1 VDISI
6 SRNRLSSRTTALV
19 LIALSVLAV
28 YSNAY
33 DCPFVF
39 DDERSI
45 VERETIRDPRNYT
58 SLAELLKPRAIVD
71 LTFALNYSLG
81 RLEPFGYHLV
91 NILIHILN
99 GLLAYWLAL
108 AVLGQLSEAEPSHR
122 PKKTKK
128 KIRKNRASDDGCP
141 SIEMASLFA
150 ALIFVLHP
158 VQTQAV
164 TYIVQR
170 YASVST
176 LFYLSSLLFYM
187 RARISA
193 RGASRDPRTAGIYSS
208 YFLSILFAVAA
219 FLSKQNA
226 ASLPAAILLVE
237 WMLFDRTWQG
247 WKKKLPWIALFS
259 LLWALLVLF
268 VAGLFSGGVEGA
280 GLLEDV
286 SGLAKETERIGR
298 WQYLCTQF
306 NVLVIY
312 IRLLFLP
319 VQQNLD
325 YVYPFKE
332 GFLDGFT
339 PLAFLFLAG
348 VAALGIRNLERRP
361 AISFGIFYFFITLSV
376 ESSIIPIR
384 DALFE
389 HRLYLPMFGFA
400 LLVSHFVLH
409 LLSGRQPWMLF
420 SAAAI
425 LLALGAATYARNS
438 VWRDGTALWSDVVS
452 KSPHNHRAHN
462 NLANALAEK
471 GRLEEAIEQ
480 YETALRIHPDYDKA
494 HNNLANALEEQGQ
507 TDRAIRHYREAL
519 RLNPD
524 YAKAHANLANALI
537 GRGRN
542 DEAIEH
548 YREALGVRPGNA
560 QAHSDL
566 GVALGR
572 RGRIDEAIEQYREAL
587 HLRPDFPEAHYN
599 LANALRRRGRT
610 DEAILH
616 YRKALDLKTGFVE
629 AHFNLG
635 IALSERG
642 REDEAVEHFE
652 EVLRIIPGHAQAE
665 RRLEGARA
673 AR

>member
-1 VDISI
+1 MDIAI
-6 SRNRLSSRTTALV
+6 SSSRLSSRSTALI
-19 LIALSVLAV
+19 LIALSVFAV

-33 DCPFVF
+33 NCPFVF

-45 VERETIRDPRNYT
+45 VEREVIRDLRDYA
-58 SLAELLKPRAIVD
+58 SLERLLEPRAIID
-71 LTFALNYSLG
+71 LSFALNYRFG
-81 RLEPFGYHLV
+81 KLEPFGYHLV

-99 GLLAYWLAL
+99 GFLVYWLSL
-108 AVLGQLSEAEPSHR
+108 AVLGQLSEAKAPRRARR
-122 PKKTKK
+122 PPT
-128 KIRKNRASDDGCP
+128 A
-141 SIEMASLFA
+141 SIEMVSLFA

-170 YASVST
+170 YASVAT
-176 LFYLSSLLFYM
+176 LFYLSSLLCYV

-193 RGASRDPRTAGIYSS
+193 QSPRGDPGTGAIYGS
-208 YFLSILFAVAA
+208 YFLSALFAAAA

-226 ASLPAAILLVE
+226 ASLPAVILLVE
-237 WMLFDRTWQG
+237 WILFDRTWQG
-247 WKKKLPWIALFS
+247 WKEKLPWIAIFS
-259 LLWALLVLF
+259 VLWVLLVLF
-268 VAGLFSGGVEGA
+268 VAGLFSGGADSA

-319 VQQNLD
+319 VEQNLD
-325 YVYPFKE
+325 YVYPFKQ
-332 GFLDGFT
+332 GFFDGYT

-348 VAALGIRNLERRP
+348 VAALGIRQLRRRP
-361 AISFGIFYFFITLSV
+361 LISLGIFYFFITLSV

-400 LLVSHFVLH
+400 LLVSHLVLH
-409 LLSGRQPWMLF
+409 SLSGKRPWMLF
-420 SAAAI
+420 AAACI
-425 LLALGAATYARNS
+425 LVALGAATYARNA
-438 VWRDGTALWSDVVS
+438 VWRDGTTLWSDVVS
-452 KSPHNHRAHN
+452 KSPHNHRARN
-462 NLANALAEK
+462 NLANALANR
-471 GRLEEAIEQ
+471 GQLDEAIAQ

-494 HNNLANALEEQGQ
+494 HNNLANALNERGQ

-524 YAKAHANLANALI
+524 YEKAHANLANALI
-537 GRGRN
+537 GQGRT
-542 DEAIEH
+542 DEAIAH
-548 YREALGVRPGNA
+548 YREALRVRPGNA

-587 HLRPDFPEAHYN
+587 RLEPEFPEAHYN

-610 DEAILH
+610 DEAILY
-616 YRKALDLKTGFVE
+616 YRKAVDQKPGFVE

-635 IALSERG
+635 IALSGRG
-642 REDEAVEHFE
+642 REDEAAEQFE
-652 EVLRIIPGHAQAE
+652 AVLRIIPGHAQAK
-665 RRLEGARA
+665 RRLERARA
-673 AR
+673 GRQGQDD

>member
-1 VDISI
+1 MV
-6 SRNRLSSRTTALV
+6 
-19 LIALSVLAV
+19 
-28 YSNAY
+28 
-33 DCPFVF
+33 
-39 DDERSI
+39 
-45 VERETIRDPRNYT
+45 
-58 SLAELLKPRAIVD
+58 
-71 LTFALNYSLG
+71 
-81 RLEPFGYHLV
+81 
-91 NILIHILN
+91 
-99 GLLAYWLAL
+99 
-108 AVLGQLSEAEPSHR
+108 
-122 PKKTKK
+122 
-128 KIRKNRASDDGCP
+128 
-141 SIEMASLFA
+141 SLFA

-158 VQTQAV
+158 IQTQAV

-170 YASVST
+170 YASVAA
-176 LFYLSSLLFYM
+176 LFYLASLLFYV
-187 RARISA
+187 RARILTQ
-193 RGASRDPRTAGIYSS
+193 RPNRDPGTGAIYGF
-208 YFLSILFAVAA
+208 YFLSALFAAAA

-226 ASLPAAILLVE
+226 ASLPAAVLLIE
-237 WMLFDRTWQG
+237 WMLFDRTWEG

-268 VAGLFSGGVEGA
+268 VAGLFSGGAEGA

-298 WQYLCTQF
+298 WQYLRTQF

-319 VQQNLD
+319 VEQNLD
-325 YVYPFKE
+325 YVYPFKD
-332 GFLDGFT
+332 GFLDGYT
-339 PLAFLFLAG
+339 PLAFLFLVG
-348 VAALGIRNLERRP
+348 VAAFAVRQLRRRP
-361 AISFGIFYFFITLSV
+361 IISFAIFYFFITLSV

-400 LLVSHFVLH
+400 LLVSHSVLH
-409 LLSGRQPWMLF
+409 SLSGRRAWVLF
-420 SAAAI
+420 AAACI
-425 LLALGAATYARNS
+425 LVALGATTYARNA
-438 VWRDGTALWSDVVS
+438 VWRDGTTLWSDVVS
-452 KSPHNHRAHN
+452 KSPHNHRARN
-462 NLANALAEK
+462 NLANALADR
-471 GRLEEAIEQ
+471 GRLDEAIAQ

-494 HNNLANALEEQGQ
+494 HNNLANALNERGQ

-537 GRGRN
+537 GQGQT
-542 DEAIEH
+542 DEAIQH
-548 YREALGVRPGNA
+548 YREALRGRPGNA

-587 HLRPDFPEAHYN
+587 RLQPEFPEAHYN

-616 YRKALDLKTGFVE
+616 YQKALDQKPGFVE

-642 REDEAVEHFE
+642 REDEAIAHFE
-652 EVLRIIPGHAQAE
+652 AVLGIIPGHAQAE
-665 RRLEGARA
+665 RRLERARA
-673 AR
+673 RQQEDGRY